1 MLERA
6 KRVTRDGST
15 SAVEYARYA
24 DDLVVLVHEGR
35 RWDWVLRAGAP
46 ATPGGVWQT
55 QGGGERGEEPGGGPA
70 QRGVVRVSRV
80 RLPTGAEPMGPVAAA
95 VYAAAHEAHGVA
107 ANAPGHFLAAPVS
120 AGQWGGA
127 AHQPHPARLGHLL
140 CGGPIQSVFLVY
152 LLLGR
157 SRAAAA
163 LAAEPE
169 ASGLRVDSMA
179 LAAGL
184 ADGRGLS
191 RLSRAPVSASS
202 RFYSVGPITS
212 DAKSAGK
219 RSAGRSS
226 QQGCNPAGGS
236 PAMSIAHFRHVA
248 IPHPGTG
255 NRPGDAW
262 CKRPGC
268 SASRR
273 CCGGCNLGV

>member
-1 MLERA
+1 
-6 KRVTRDGST
+6 
-15 SAVEYARYA
+15 
-24 DDLVVLVHEGR
+24 
-35 RWDWVLRAGAP
+35 
-46 ATPGGVWQT
+46 
-55 QGGGERGEEPGGGPA
+55 
-70 QRGVVRVSRV
+70 
-80 RLPTGAEPMGPVAAA
+80 MGPVAAA

-107 ANAPGHFLAAPVS
+107 ANAPGYFLAAPVS

-169 ASGLRVDSMA
+169 ASGLRVVSMA

-202 RFYSVGPITS
+202 RFYSVERWTPSTGQLIDVAKWNLLRDLPVKMRGAEDDKAET
-212 DAKSAGK
+212 AKS
-219 RSAGRSS
+219 
-226 QQGCNPAGGS
+226 
-236 PAMSIAHFRHVA
+236 F
-248 IPHPGTG
+248 
-255 NRPGDAW
+255 
-262 CKRPGC
+262 
-268 SASRR
+268 AS
-273 CCGGCNLGV
+273 L

>member
-1 MLERA
+1 MWC
-6 KRVTRDGST
+6 T
-15 SAVEYARYA
+15 SAPPASARRLETRWRFHLSRCP
-24 DDLVVLVHEGR
+24 DFGVHFCIR
-35 RWDWVLRAGAP
+35 RSARSARRCC
-46 ATPGGVWQT
+46 
-55 QGGGERGEEPGGGPA
+55 ERSA
-70 QRGVVRVSRV
+70 
-80 RLPTGAEPMGPVAAA
+80 
-95 VYAAAHEAHGVA
+95 
-107 ANAPGHFLAAPVS
+107 GHFLSAPVS

-127 AHQPHPARLGHLL
+127 AHQPYSARLGHLL

-152 LLLGR
+152 PKLGGDQT
-157 SRAAAA
+157 AAA

-184 ADGRGLS
+184 ADGWGLP
-191 RLSRAPVSASS
+191 RLPRAPVSASS
-202 RFYSVGPITS
+202 RFCSVGRITS

-273 CCGGCNLGV
+273 CCGGCNLGA